1 MRNNNIWT
9 NFPSQVLDGQVADS
23 NVAEVKSEVIPTKII
38 KTQNIIISDEKNDE
52 RGSHLFTISKN
63 SEDKSIES
71 FPPNGFVKIINL
83 LQKKIPRRKGRIK
96 KLGQPEGKQHYLFQ
110 DTIHSKYNQDNI
122 KRKIKTHFH
131 NFIIAYLNKEIRK
144 EWGGIQK
151 FKFRKLESSITQD
164 ITISYNKKMLEKP
177 LKVILSK
184 VSKKFKDRD
193 TNANFIDKIS
203 KYKPN
208 IRNLLNK
215 TYEEMY
221 LDYYLKST
229 HKTFSESNDKDES
242 FEEHLQK
249 IADKDGQVYYNKYKE
264 NAINFVHFFK
274 NCKERKRRSRKESGT
289 SNDSE
294 EEKENSQSEQSNKD
308 KANQTTEEKQ
318 NVNNILYNNQININ
332 NFTLSGMNNE
342 QLYKNIVTNIFNQNN
357 VIGTMNNKDP
367 SCYNFF
373 YYNYF
378 YPQIDESMKAASK

>member
-367 SCYNFF
+367 NCYNFF
-373 YYNYF
+373 YYNY
-378 YPQIDESMKAASK
+378 

>member
-9 NFPSQVLDGQVADS
+9 NFPSQVVDGQGSDS
-23 NVAEVKSEVIPTKII
+23 NMTEIKSEVIPTKII
-38 KTQNIIISDEKNDE
+38 KTQNIILSDEKSDE
-52 RGSHLFTISKN
+52 RGNFLFTISKN

-71 FPPNGFVKIINL
+71 LQPSGFVKSINL

-96 KLGQPEGKQHYLFQ
+96 KLSQPEVRPHYFYQ

-151 FKFRKLESSITQD
+151 FKFRKMESSITQD
-164 ITISYNKKMLEKP
+164 ITISSNKKMLEKP

-208 IRNLLNK
+208 IRDLLNK

-229 HKTFSESNDKDES
+229 HKTFSGSNDKDES
-242 FEEHLQK
+242 FEEHLKK
-249 IADKDGQVYYNKYKE
+249 IADKDGQIYYSKYKE
-264 NAINFVHFFK
+264 NALNFVNFFK
-274 NCKERKRRSRKESGT
+274 SCKERKRRSREESSA
-289 SNDSE
+289 SNDSKE
-294 EEKENSQSEQSNKD
+294 EDENENSEQSN
-308 KANQTTEEKQ
+308 QEKEQ
-318 NVNNILYNNQININ
+318 KGKKKNVNNILYNNQININ
-332 NFTLSGMNNE
+332 NFTLSGMNND
-342 QLYKNIVTNIFNQNN
+342 QLCKNLFTNIFNQKN
-357 VIGTMNNKDP
+357 VIGNMNNNKDP

-378 YPQIDESMKAASK
+378 YPKAEETVKTASK

>member
-318 NVNNILYNNQININ
+318 NVNNIL
-332 NFTLSGMNNE
+332 
-342 QLYKNIVTNIFNQNN
+342 
-357 VIGTMNNKDP
+357 
-367 SCYNFF
+367 
-373 YYNYF
+373 
-378 YPQIDESMKAASK
+378 